1 MNTSIKQFSF
11 WHKDFSIDEQ
21 MIPYFGIHS
30 AKETMRNKGTRF
42 GYKNLVLTNSDGY
55 PYHVIPYSRDKGL
68 AGTPGKYLTSR
79 VVIDFLTELN
89 GAKPN
94 LAFDNWHTSTKLL
107 SVLTAL
113 DKPTACTVRV
123 ESQSV
128 YPQK

>member
-1 MNTSIKQFSF
+1 M
-11 WHKDFSIDEQ
+11 
-21 MIPYFGIHS
+21 HS
-30 AKETMRNKGTRF
+30 AKQTMRNKSTRF
-42 GYKNLVLTNSDGY
+42 GYKNFVLTNSDGY
-55 PYHVIPYSRDKGL
+55 PYHVIPYSGDKGL

-107 SVLTAL
+107 SILTAL
-113 DKPTACTVRV
+113 DKPTTCTVRV

-128 YPQK
+128 YSQK